1 MSKDL
6 FELDSVKKLKGDYE
20 KIKGKHCRD
29 LLSDSSRNEKL
40 VFSNGDI
47 MMDYSHQKIND
58 EILNDLVAV
67 AKEQKVK
74 EKFDELFKGD
84 KVNNTEVRSVLH
96 YALRADRSKS
106 LMVDGK
112 DVIKGVWE
120 VLDRIKEFSNKVRK
134 GEFKGYTGKPLK
146 NFISIGIGGS
156 YLGVDCVYN
165 AIKDAPEYKD
175 KIKGFNLRFIAN
187 VCPLD
192 QKRAL
197 EGLDL
202 EETLIIIVSKTFTT
216 AETSLNARNCK
227 NIVLDYYKN
236 KGVKLNDEETKKI
249 VAHHFCAVSTALDL
263 TEKFGID
270 KNNVFG
276 FWDWVG
282 GRYSV
287 WSAVGALPLSLY
299 FSYDVFEEVLKGAR
313 KIDEEVI
320 NCKDLRKCMP
330 VMFGLVGWYDVQI
343 LDLDTRVILPYSQ
356 ALCKFANHI
365 QQLDMES
372 NGKKVNKYTNKIT
385 TYECGPK
392 VFGEPGTN
400 GQHSFYQLIHQGRR
414 CCCEFIGCCR
424 PQYDCHFNGEKVSS
438 HEELMSNF
446 FAQPD
451 ALAIGKFT
459 NEDLK
464 DIPDNLKAHKTFTG
478 DRPSLSILMKELT
491 AKTIGEL
498 VALYEYR
505 VMTEGFVLNIN
516 SFDQWGVQLGKTTA
530 NGVRDVFADRDTAKF
545 EEKYKSKFNSSTF
558 GLMKFF
564 IENKKK

>member
-6 FELDSVKKLKGDYE
+6 FELDSVKKLKTDYE

-29 LLSDSSRNEKL
+29 LLNDSSRNEKL
-40 VFSNGDI
+40 VFTNGDI

-134 GEFKGYTGKPLK
+134 GEFKGYTGKHLK

-236 KGVKLNDEETKKI
+236 KGVKLNDAETKKI

-424 PQYDCHFNGEKVSS
+424 PQYDCHFKGEKVSS

-459 NEDLK
+459 NDDLK

-545 EEKYKSKFNSSTF
+545 AEKYKNKFNSSTF